1 MHIICLDMEGVLLP
15 EIWIH
20 AAKRFRLDALKLTT
34 RDWPDYDKLMKYRLK
49 ILRKEKIRLAD
60 LQKIIG
66 ELEPLPGAAAFMKKI
81 RALYPVIIL
90 SDTYYEFAQPLM
102 KKLGDATLF
111 CNWLK
116 TDKAGYISDY
126 VLRQKDGKRKA
137 VIALKKIGFSVA
149 AAGDSYN
156 DLTMLKVADKGVLYN
171 PPASILKS
179 HPQFP
184 VAKNHDQLFKL
195 LK

>member
-1 MHIICLDMEGVLLP
+1 MHIVCLDMEGVLLP

-49 ILRKEKIRLAD
+49 ILRKEKIRLKD

-66 ELEPLPGAAAFMKKI
+66 ELEPLPGASAFMKKI
-81 RALYPVIIL
+81 RALYPVIIM

-156 DLTMLKVADKGVLYN
+156 DLTMLKAADKGVLYN

-179 HPQFP
+179 HPHFP
-184 VAKNHDQLFKL
+184 VAKNHETLFRL

>member
-1 MHIICLDMEGVLLP
+1 MEGVLLP

-49 ILRKEKIRLAD
+49 ILRKEKIRLKD
-60 LQKIIG
+60 IQKIIG

-81 RALYPVIIL
+81 RALYPVIIM

-111 CNWLK
+111 CNWLE

-137 VIALKKIGFSVA
+137 VVALKKIGFKVA

-156 DLTMLKVADKGVLYN
+156 DLTMLKEAHKGVLYN